1 MAHFAARV
9 TRTRS
14 SGVAVP
20 GGGAGHRFD
29 AIRIDRA
36 AARHETGTAPSN
48 RGQAPPEVVCE
59 GTVHPLS
66 ADFTA
71 VRIHAGSSAN
81 QARSVNAAGG
91 LPDSGDVRHGPG
103 TFPQRPAG
111 AGYRADREPA
121 QAETDHRAWLSRL
134 GPGRALDAP
143 VRTVM
148 ESAFGHDF
156 ARVRIH
162 DDSTAAALSR
172 DLGARAFT
180 VAEHVAFAEKGYRP
194 GVPGGDRLLAHELA
208 HVIQQSAGHAEASAS
223 LVTRSRSRAS
233 GDAALEADA
242 DRTADGV
249 VQSLSLPAKQ
259 PGRHGPRLRGGV
271 RLARD
276 PAPPNAPAPGP
287 ATYDTG
293 RYQIVSLPDRYTAD
307 DLESNLKQSKADGKI
322 TSWKPEG
329 VDPGSSEYLYIL
341 YAIWQLSQKKSWDR
355 EIDLVTE
362 IGPRKRGA
370 ITVRIDAGGNAVGVI
385 VRRAEPIVAATYPTV
400 VAAVA
405 GLKAKY
411 KLSDVTGEK
420 NKQWSPAD
428 LNKVAAAFSR
438 LHPDEAAALE
448 GYSLIRT
455 DDTLQAPDGK
465 PAAGLTTTG
474 NVPAKD
480 QLSSIRTR
488 EIRFADRA
496 FAGDSVSFVG
506 DIKDAAPASTQTI
519 LHEVGHAQERKLS
532 ADADSAYVEAQVAR
546 NRDSGAA
553 DTEEEAVRSETKK
566 ALAGWAKLKGAQ
578 KTASKAF
585 VDAFHA
591 VSRAIEAMRE
601 APDATKAE
609 PLRQEA
615 RTAVAA
621 RDKRKGAVPDSNPA
635 LTLFGPALNAQ
646 DAYLAAAEALL
657 SNRQAVE
664 TTKTRAEAASDR
676 TGKRSARLQRFVE
689 FVGKPRIKPI
699 KPITQYAQDN
709 WPAKPEEFY
718 AEAFSI
724 WRTDPKFLSSA
735 SPDLKKWFDDG
746 EHLK

>member
-9 TRTRS
+9 TRARP
-14 SGVAVP
+14 SGVAAP
-20 GGGAGHRFD
+20 AGAAGRPFD
-29 AIRIDRA
+29 ALRVDRA
-36 AARHETGTAPSN
+36 AARRETGTAPPNS
-48 RGQAPPEVVCE
+48 GQAPSGVVRE
-59 GTVHPLS
+59 STAHPLS
-66 ADFTA
+66 ADFTT
-71 VRIHAGSSAN
+71 VPIHAGSSAN
-81 QARSVNAAGG
+81 QATSVAAGWG

-111 AGYRADREPA
+111 AGHPADREPA

-143 VRTVM
+143 VRKLM
-148 ESAFGHDF
+148 GSAFGHDF

-208 HVIQQSAGHAEASAS
+208 HVIQQSAGRTGASAS
-223 LVTRSRSRAS
+223 PVTRSWTRAS

-242 DRTADGV
+242 DRSADGV
-249 VQSLSLPAKQ
+249 VQSLSSPTKQ
-259 PGRHGPRLRGGV
+259 PGRHGPWLRGGV
-271 RLARD
+271 RLARN

-293 RYQIVSLPDRYTAD
+293 RHTIIALPDGYTVAVM
-307 DLESNLKQSKADGKI
+307 ESNLEQEKAAGTI
-322 TSWKPEG
+322 TSWKAEG
-329 VDPGSSEYLYIL
+329 VRPGSSEHLYVL
-341 YAIWQLSQKKSWDR
+341 YAIWQLSHKKSWDR

-362 IGPRKRGA
+362 IGHGKRGA
-370 ITVRIDAGGNAVGVI
+370 ITVRIDGRGNAVGVI
-385 VRRAEPIVAATYPTV
+385 VRQAEPTVAAAYPTAQ
-400 VAAVA
+400 AAVA

-420 NKQWSPAD
+420 KKQWSPDD
-428 LNKVAAAFSR
+428 LNKVAAALAR
-438 LHPDEAAALE
+438 LTPDEAAALE

-455 DDTLQAPDGK
+455 DDTLQTLDGK

-474 NVPAKD
+474 DVAAKD
-480 QLSSIRTR
+480 RLSSTRAR

-506 DIKDAAPASTQTI
+506 DIKDAAPASAQTI

-553 DTEEEAVRSETKK
+553 NTQEDAVRSETEK

-585 VDAFHA
+585 VDAFRA
-591 VSRAIEAMRE
+591 VSRAIEATRE
-601 APDATKAE
+601 ASDATNAE
-609 PLRQEA
+609 PLRQAA
-615 RTAVAA
+615 RAAVAA
-621 RDKRKGAVPDSNPA
+621 RDKRRDAVPASNPA
-635 LTLFGPALNAQ
+635 LALFGSALNAQ

-657 SNRQAVE
+657 SSRQAIE
-664 TTKTRAEAASDR
+664 STKTRAEAASDP
-676 TGKRSARLQRFVE
+676 TGKHSARLQRFVD
-689 FVGKPRIKPI
+689 FVGAKRIKR
-699 KPITQYAQDN
+699 ITQYAEDY
-709 WPAKPEEFY
+709 WPANPEEFY

-724 WRTDPKFLSSA
+724 WRTDPKFLGSA

>member
-20 GGGAGHRFD
+20 GGASGHRFD
-29 AIRIDRA
+29 AIRVDRA
-36 AARHETGTAPSN
+36 AARRETGTAPSN
-48 RGQAPPEVVCE
+48 SGQAPPEVVCQ
-59 GTVHPLS
+59 GTLHPLS

-71 VRIHAGSSAN
+71 VWIHAGSSAN
-81 QARSVNAAGG
+81 QARSVTAARG
-91 LPDSGDVRHGPG
+91 LPYSGDVRHGPG
-103 TFPQRPAG
+103 TFLQRPAG
-111 AGYRADREPA
+111 AAHRADREPA

-172 DLGARAFT
+172 HLGARAFT

-208 HVIQQSAGHAEASAS
+208 HVIQQSAGHAEGSTS
-223 LVTRSRSRAS
+223 PVTRSRSRPS

-293 RYQIVSLPDRYTAD
+293 RYQIVALPDGYTVAVM
-307 DLESNLKQSKADGKI
+307 ESNLKQQKADGKI
-322 TSWKPEG
+322 TSWRPEG
-329 VDPGSSEYLYIL
+329 VDPGSSDYLYIL

-385 VRRAEPIVAATYPTV
+385 VRRAEPTVAATYPTV

-455 DDTLQAPDGK
+455 DDTLQAPGGK

-480 QLSSIRTR
+480 RLSSIRTR

-553 DTEEEAVRSETKK
+553 DTEEEAVRSDTKK

-615 RTAVAA
+615 RAAVAA
-621 RDKRKGAVPDSNPA
+621 RDKRKDAVPDSNPA
-635 LTLFGPALNAQ
+635 LALFGPALNAQ

-657 SNRQAVE
+657 SGRQAVE
-664 TTKTRAEAASDR
+664 TTKTRAEAASDP